1 MNNYINLFDSL
12 NLTMQSIFGTDGIRG
27 RFNEEITYSLAYKV
41 GYALA
46 SILENKKPIL
56 IGRDTRMS
64 GDILLHAITQGIND
78 SGKKFIN
85 LGICPTPA
93 IPFLIQQEN
102 LSSGIMISASHNPPE
117 YNGIK
122 IFDHK
127 GQKITK
133 YFENKI
139 QKFIEESNQKNLSV
153 STKASPLN
161 ANKDL
166 MNIYI
171 KSLIQTMGGENLGGL
186 KIILDTCYGSAT
198 TCAKKIF
205 QSLGADVRVI
215 NNSKNGMKINM
226 NCGSTNL
233 EPLQRALRES
243 SADMGFSFDGDADR
257 VIGIDS
263 KGNVLDGD
271 HILFLWGRELMEQK
285 ILTNNLLIST
295 QMANLGFEKA
305 WKKIGGILYR
315 TDVGDKYVHDAI
327 KKKRAV
333 LGGEQSGHI
342 LSKINNF
349 SGDGILTALQ
359 ISKFCKKKNI
369 NLNDWLKSSFEPF
382 PQKLT
387 NINLDFNINKLNPKT
402 KLLINQTLENF
413 QEIYSDNCRVYIRLS
428 GTEPVIRVLVEAQN
442 YKEVD
447 CLSTEIKNKLLLEVN
462 KIMY

>member
-1 MNNYINLFDSL
+1 
-12 NLTMQSIFGTDGIRG
+12 MQSIFGTDGIRG
-27 RFNEEITYSLAYKV
+27 RFNEEITYDLAYKV
-41 GYALA
+41 GYSLG
-46 SILENKKPIL
+46 SNLENNNPIL
-56 IGRDTRMS
+56 IGRDTRIS
-64 GDILLHAITQGIND
+64 GDILLQAITRGINE

-93 IPFLIQQEN
+93 IPFLIKKEK
-102 LSSGIMISASHNPPE
+102 LSSGVMISASHNPPE

-122 IFDHK
+122 IFDHN

-133 YFENKI
+133 KFENKI
-139 QKFIEESNQKNLSV
+139 QKLVEEFNPNLTFPAKEISL
-153 STKASPLN
+153 KI
-161 ANKDL
+161 NKQL
-166 MNIYI
+166 MDIYI
-171 KSLIQTMGGENLGGL
+171 KSLIQTMDGENLNGM

-205 QSLGADVRVI
+205 QNLGADVRVI
-215 NNSKNGMKINM
+215 NNSKNGHKINM

-233 EPLQRALRES
+233 EPLKKALRDS
-243 SADMGFSFDGDADR
+243 PADIGFSFDGDADR

-271 HILFLWGRELMEQK
+271 HILFLWGRELMDQK
-285 ILTNNLLIST
+285 SLTNNLLIST

-305 WKKIGGILYR
+305 WNKIGGILFR

-359 ISKFCKKKNI
+359 ISKYCKKKNI
-369 NLNDWLKSSFEPF
+369 TLNDWLKSSFEPF

-387 NINLDFNINKLNPKT
+387 NINLDFNINKINPKT
-402 KLLINQTLENF
+402 KILIDQTIKNF
-413 QEIYSDNCRVYIRLS
+413 HEIYSDNCRIYIRPS
-428 GTEPVIRVLVEAQN
+428 GTEPLLRVLVEAKNQ
-442 YKEVD
+442 KKVHF
-447 CLSTEIKNKLLLEVN
+447 LSSEITNKLSLEINTIVD
-462 KIMY
+462 

>member
-1 MNNYINLFDSL
+1 
-12 NLTMQSIFGTDGIRG
+12 MQSIFGTDGIRG

-41 GYALA
+41 GYALG
-46 SILENKKPIL
+46 STLEKKNPIL
-56 IGRDTRMS
+56 IGRDTRIS
-64 GDILLHAITQGIND
+64 GDILLQAITQGIND

-93 IPFLIQQEN
+93 IPFLIKQEN

-122 IFDHK
+122 IFDHN

-139 QKFIEESNQKNLSV
+139 QKLIEESNQKNIPV
-153 STKASPLN
+153 PTKVSPLN
-161 ANKDL
+161 TNKDL
-166 MNIYI
+166 MDIYI
-171 KSLIQTMGGENLGGL
+171 KSLIQTMDGENLGGL

-233 EPLQRALRES
+233 EPLQKALRES

-295 QMANLGFEKA
+295 QMANLGFENA
-305 WKKIGGILYR
+305 WRKIGGNLYR
-315 TDVGDKYVHDAI
+315 TDVGDKYVRDAI
-327 KKKRAV
+327 KEKRAV

-359 ISKFCKKKNI
+359 ISKYCKKKNI

-387 NINLDFNINKLNPKT
+387 NINLDFNINKLNPKN
-402 KLLINQTLENF
+402 KLFIDQTLENF
-413 QEIYSDNCRVYIRLS
+413 QAIYSDNCRVYIRPS
-428 GTEPVIRVLVEAQN
+428 GTEPVIRVLVEAKN
-442 YKEVD
+442 YKKVD
-447 CLSTEIKNKLLLEVN
+447 CLSTEIKNKLLSEIN
-462 KIMY
+462 KIIG

>member
-1 MNNYINLFDSL
+1 
-12 NLTMQSIFGTDGIRG
+12 MQSIFGTDGIRG
-27 RFNEEITYSLAYKV
+27 RFNEEITFSLAYKV
-41 GYALA
+41 GYALG
-46 SILENKKPIL
+46 STLEKKNPIL
-56 IGRDTRMS
+56 IGRDTRIS
-64 GDILLHAITQGIND
+64 GDILLQAITQGINE

-93 IPFLIQQEN
+93 IPCLIKEGN

-122 IFDHK
+122 IFDHN

-133 YFENKI
+133 NFENKI
-139 QKFIEESNQKNLSV
+139 QKLIEETNQNISV
-153 STKASPLN
+153 PKKIIPLN
-161 ANKDL
+161 TNKDL
-166 MNIYI
+166 MDIYI
-171 KSLIQTMGGENLGGL
+171 KSLIKTMGGENLSGL
-186 KIILDTCYGSAT
+186 KIILDTCYGSAA

-215 NNSKNGMKINM
+215 NDSKNGLKINM
-226 NCGSTNL
+226 KCGSTNL
-233 EPLQRALRES
+233 EPLKKALIES
-243 SADMGFSFDGDADR
+243 PADMGFSFDGDADR

-305 WKKIGGILYR
+305 WEKIGGILYR
-315 TDVGDKYVHDAI
+315 TDVGDKFVYEAI
-327 KKKRAV
+327 KEKKAI

-349 SGDGILTALQ
+349 CGDGILTALQ
-359 ISKFCKKKNI
+359 ISKFCKIKKI
-369 NLNDWLKSSFEPF
+369 TLNDWLRSSFKPF

-387 NINLDFNINKLNPKT
+387 NINLDFNINKLNPKN
-402 KLLINQTLENF
+402 KILIDQSIKNF
-413 QEIYSDNCRVYIRLS
+413 QAIYSDNCRVYIRPS
-428 GTEPVIRVLVEAQN
+428 GTEPVIRVLVEAKN
-442 YKEVD
+442 HKEVHS
-447 CLSTEIKNKLLLEVN
+447 LSSKITKELFLEIN
-462 KIMY
+462 KIIN

>member
-1 MNNYINLFDSL
+1 
-12 NLTMQSIFGTDGIRG
+12 MQSIFGTDGIRG

-41 GYALA
+41 GYSLGLT
-46 SILENKKPIL
+46 LENKNPIL
-56 IGRDTRMS
+56 IGRDTRIS
-64 GDILLHAITQGIND
+64 GDILLQAITQGLNE

-93 IPFLIQQEN
+93 IPFLIKQQN

-122 IFDHK
+122 IFDHN

-139 QKFIEESNQKNLSV
+139 QKLIEESNHKISV
-153 STKASPLN
+153 PRKVIPLN
-161 ANKDL
+161 TNKDL
-166 MNIYI
+166 IDIYI
-171 KSLIQTMGGENLGGL
+171 KSLIQTMDGENLSGL

-215 NNSKNGMKINM
+215 NDSENGLKINM

-233 EPLQRALRES
+233 EPLKNALRES
-243 SADMGFSFDGDADR
+243 PADMGFSFDGDADR

-285 ILTNNLLIST
+285 SLTNNLLIST

-305 WKKIGGILYR
+305 WKKIGGNLYR
-315 TDVGDKYVHDAI
+315 TDVGDKYVYDAI
-327 KKKRAV
+327 KEKKAV

-387 NINLDFNINKLNPKT
+387 NINLNFNINKINPKT
-402 KLLINQTLENF
+402 KILINQTIENF
-413 QEIYSDNCRVYIRLS
+413 HSIYSDNCRIYIRPS
-428 GTEPVIRVLVEAQN
+428 GTEPLIRVLVEAKSQ
-442 YKEVD
+442 KKVD
-447 CLSTEIKNKLLLEVN
+447 YLSREITSKLILKIN
-462 KIMY
+462 KIMN